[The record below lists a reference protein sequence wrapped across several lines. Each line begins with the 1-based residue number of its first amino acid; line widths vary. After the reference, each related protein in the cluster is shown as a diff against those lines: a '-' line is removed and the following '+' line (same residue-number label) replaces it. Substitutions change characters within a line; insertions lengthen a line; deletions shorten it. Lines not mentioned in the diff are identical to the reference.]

1 VQHQLE
7 RRSRAIVRPSDGMGP
22 VINSV
27 TITNDCEHTNTVVA
41 TVSFREDSP
50 PLGPLRTA
58 AGFEFG
64 FNDLLT
70 SSVVW
75 LNATASM
82 PPLSSSSSSSSPSP
96 PPSSSSSSSSQASLL
111 QLRLDYS
118 ANFKSCPVGVRYAW
132 HVSPCFT
139 EKCALYSTDGLPT
152 PPFIASLGARHAG
165 QHSAV
170 PHTLLHPRGIN
181 MHETLDNSFLT
192 PAAATEVRGSS
203 GGGDVRAARTE
214 PPSTSQL
221 SKPLTHPAEDRVD
234 DVSPKS
240 PQLPPR
246 LVRACCRC
254 GSIREQT
261 YSRGPT

>member
-1 VQHQLE
+1 VQHQVE

-82 PPLSSSSSSSSPSP
+82 QPPSSSSSSP
-96 PPSSSSSSSSQASLL
+96 SSSSSSSQASQLE
-111 QLRLDYS
+111 LRLDYS
-118 ANFKSCPVGVRYAW
+118 ANFKNCPVGVRYAW

-139 EKCALYSTDGLPT
+139 QKCALYSTDGLPT

-170 PHTLLHPRGIN
+170 PHTLLHPRGID

-192 PAAATEVRGSS
+192 PAAATKVHGS
-203 GGGDVRAARTE
+203 GGGGGHVRAAGTE
-214 PPSTSQL
+214 PPSTSHL
-221 SKPLTHPAEDRVD
+221 SKPLTHPAQNRVD
-234 DVSPKS
+234 DVNPKS

-246 LVRACCRC
+246 
-254 GSIREQT
+254 
-261 YSRGPT
+261 